1 MRKEVVTDEEIK
13 KDIRDAFLGSSWVV
27 KALAAELVVGLAIAV
42 FLYSVIFSS
51 FSSDEKIVAAVVF
64 AIGLIP
70 IPVMYFID
78 RNKLKRFARATENSY
93 EITVEKLEDAS
104 RAEDDLKDGL
114 RKAKANSYRGKRT
127 RYLRDESV
135 AVPTGRI
142 MFFNSGVWLLPDK
155 CYRWSKE
162 NMFYAE
168 SLKKNF
174 HVGDEF
180 YVICAVEGRVAVA
193 YPLRVFELSG
203 DLEIKDDKGL

>member
-1 MRKEVVTDEEIK
+1 MKKEVITDEEIK
-13 KDIRDAFLGSSWVV
+13 KDIRDAFLRSDWVV
-27 KALAAELVVGLAIAV
+27 KALAAELVVGLAIFA
-42 FLYSVIFSS
+42 FIYSVIFSTS
-51 FSSDEKIVAAVVF
+51 SSDDKIAIAVLFGV
-64 AIGLIP
+64 GLIP

-78 RNKLKRFARATENSY
+78 RNKNKRFARATENSY

-104 RAEDDLKDGL
+104 RSEDDLKAKL
-114 RKAKANSYRGKRT
+114 RKAAANSYHGRRT

-142 MFFNSGVWLLPDK
+142 MFFNSGVWILPDK

-168 SLKKNF
+168 SMKKNF

-203 DLEIKDDKGL
+203 DLAIKEDKGL